1 MLLDVRKEPGGVMR
15 HSVSREDMILIN
27 QLSKTELKPDQDI
40 TCPKVCISHFP

>member
-27 QLSKTELKPDQDI
+27 RLSKTEQI
-40 TCPKVCISHFP
+40 GRASCRERVY